1 MDDWSARKPLT
12 IVSYHYVRPIKSSQ
26 YIEIKGLEK
35 TDFEGQIEYI
45 MQHYNVVS
53 MEHIVASIHGEEE
66 LPQMALLL
74 AFDDGFSDHYLHVF
88 PHLVDLKIPA
98 AFYPCVSPTMQR
110 KMLDVH
116 KIHFILACETN
127 KMALVDSLNEH
138 VEKAR
143 ESFDLDFIHVYEKDF
158 KNPNRFDSGE
168 VIYIKR
174 MLQHALPDDLRTEIT
189 DNMFRKFVTNDQGAF
204 ADELYLNEEQLKIMI
219 DEGMHVGG
227 HGVHHEW
234 LNHCDRSHQESIV
247 KGCRSFLDGIG
258 ASRQYMTFCYPYGAY
273 NDDTKEII
281 ARHGFDLAMTTK
293 VGIADLTTHD
303 SYVLPRIDTNDLPR
317 SGDAEIVSLTRKL
330 M

>member
-116 KIHFILACETN
+116 KIHFILATTYDKIN
-127 KMALVDSLNEH
+127 NLIHGPKNVSKSTLVISLHSRDVQKH
-138 VEKAR
+138 V
-143 ESFDLDFIHVYEKDF
+143 S
-158 KNPNRFDSGE
+158 
-168 VIYIKR
+168 
-174 MLQHALPDDLRTEIT
+174 
-189 DNMFRKFVTNDQGAF
+189 
-204 ADELYLNEEQLKIMI
+204 I
-219 DEGMHVGG
+219 D
-227 HGVHHEW
+227 W
-234 LNHCDRSHQESIV
+234 NQ
-247 KGCRSFLDGIG
+247 
-258 ASRQYMTFCYPYGAY
+258 
-273 NDDTKEII
+273 
-281 ARHGFDLAMTTK
+281 
-293 VGIADLTTHD
+293 
-303 SYVLPRIDTNDLPR
+303 
-317 SGDAEIVSLTRKL
+317 
-330 M
+330 